1 MAVESGR
8 VTSTREPV
16 VSVRL
21 NDAVAVECLVDTGF
35 TGALML
41 PRKIVGDLGIPLVG
55 REVFEMVGQRFFTAS
70 IALAEIDWLG
80 QRRTFR
86 VVISEGM
93 DYLIGTEML
102 DGNRLFVDYIND
114 RVIITNDRI
123 IHQS

>member
-16 VSVRL
+16 ISVRL

-41 PRKIVGDLGIPLVG
+41 PRELIGDLGIPLVG

-70 IALAEIDWLG
+70 IALTEIEWLD
-80 QRRTFR
+80 RRRVFR

-93 DYLIGTEML
+93 DSLIGTEML

-114 RVIITNDRI
+114 KVIVTN
-123 IHQS
+123 QSLISQF